1 MHSSAINLYL
11 SVMLKISGHAC
22 EPRLHTRGRVRCEPG
37 WNLGPGWASGL
48 RDYDLW
54 FVWAGRGRMWLD
66 RGEIA
71 LRPGTC
77 LWMRPGHRYEAE
89 QDAAEPLG
97 VNYIHFELMQPGHA
111 SPLAGFSPP
120 FELLHTRQL
129 ELTDHTMRRVIE
141 LGTTPP
147 DRAVA
152 QALLGGLLM
161 ALAHEH
167 ATGSHGPGPGTD
179 QHHRDVILRVAAQIR
194 ENPGQIA
201 SVVELARAAGY
212 SVDHFSRLFLKVT
225 GLRPQHY
232 VIQARIA
239 RARQL
244 LAESDLTIGMV
255 AEALGFQDIFYFS
268 RQFRQQTQ
276 QTPTEFRRG
285 LRRA

>member
-1 MHSSAINLYL
+1 MHSSAINLCL
-11 SVMLKISGHAC
+11 SAMLTINGHSC
-22 EPRLHTRGRVRCEPG
+22 ELRLGECGRVRCEPG

-54 FVWAGRGRMWLD
+54 FVWAGRGRMRLD
-66 RGEIA
+66 QGEVP

-89 QDAAEPLG
+89 QDTAEPLG
-97 VNYIHFELMQPGHA
+97 VNYIHFELIGPGRA
-111 SPLAGFSPP
+111 GPPVGFSPP

-129 ELTDHTMRRVIE
+129 ELTDQIMRRVIE
-141 LGTTPP
+141 LGAEPAAV
-147 DRAVA
+147 AVA
-152 QALLGGLLM
+152 QALLGGLL
-161 ALAHEH
+161 LELCHEH
-167 ATGSHGPGPGTD
+167 ITSSRAPGPGTD

-194 ENPGQIA
+194 ENPGRVAPI
-201 SVVELARAAGY
+201 VELARAAGY